1 MTLRWFLALST
12 SSITTVSDII
22 ATFYLPTVQR
32 PRMPFFVHI
41 KNVALYKVKNDKY
54 ELCITV
60 TLRK

>member
-1 MTLRWFLALST
+1 MFIST
-12 SSITTVSDII
+12 FASTITTDSEII
-22 ATFYLPTVQR
+22 AAFYLPTVQR